1 MRALRR
7 RMIEDMEL
15 AGLAPGTRKRYLTAV
30 AHLARTYDRSPDR
43 ITEEEVR
50 RHVLS
55 LRDERGVARGTFET
69 HWHGIRFFYL
79 RTLCVDWDLF
89 SKKKRLCLKF
99 ADNLLRFAYANHFEG
114 NHLECVK
121 CWREYVSGPGAAS
134 KGRYK
139 AAYASLRP
147 FLAVCG
153 LERGRELFCKL
164 ETDPKKSG
172 QTKAEAPS
180 RGA

>member
-30 AHLARTYDRSPDR
+30 AHLARTYNRSPDR

-89 SKKKRLCLKF
+89 SKKKW
-99 ADNLLRFAYANHFEG
+99 ANQSRSAFP
-114 NHLECVK
+114 
-121 CWREYVSGPGAAS
+121 WRVATRSAG
-134 KGRYK
+134 
-139 AAYASLRP
+139 
-147 FLAVCG
+147 VCC
-153 LERGRELFCKL
+153 R
-164 ETDPKKSG
+164 
-172 QTKAEAPS
+172 A
-180 RGA
+180 